1 MKSRL
6 FRPVRAAG
14 VSAAVAHAL
23 AWVAFLWIVV
33 GSCVYHCAFF
43 FDRNGLWFFT
53 AMFFP
58 VILTGLALITL
69 YDLEGTSAWNH
80 TGIRGP
86 GDRPFGL
93 LRNGLSFL
101 WHHVLA
107 GSPGADNRRHYFWCP
122 DGCRERAKT
131 RRVTLYPWANTFGGG
146 GLPNLK
152 SDTQVCPCRCWFRR
166 GLLGCTSW
174 VGA

>member
-69 YDLEGTSAWNH
+69 LTWKGPRLGT
-80 TGIRGP
+80 T
-86 GDRPFGL
+86 L
-93 LRNGLSFL
+93 
-101 WHHVLA
+101 VL
-107 GSPGADNRRHYFWCP
+107 
-122 DGCRERAKT
+122 
-131 RRVTLYPWANTFGGG
+131 G
-146 GLPNLK
+146 GLA
-152 SDTQVCPCRCWFRR
+152 TV
-166 GLLGCTSW
+166 LLAFCVMGYLSYGIVYLPAALALITAAIIFGVRTG
-174 VGA
+174 VGKEGKQGE